1 MSSKTEQSTIPCTVG
16 ILTYNNATTLG
27 RALESVE
34 GFAEVIVCDGGSD
47 DDTLSI
53 AQEHG
58 ARVITQD
65 SSYQDED
72 GRVIDFAG
80 VMNQLVE
87 SASAPWFY
95 KLDSDECL
103 SDGLRTEVRLRLADA
118 GATKVLRVPFKYVL
132 KDVVIEQAT
141 TYPASEPRLFR
152 VDSGLRYERP
162 IHERLPID
170 PSQIE
175 LLSHPHLKP
184 LPTATAM
191 LKKWVHY
198 MHLEAEANE
207 GRDFREWR
215 ETSLRQHWK
224 SAKYLTWR
232 YSKILRSRSGPRL
245 PARYELLRITNDLV
259 AIAVTGVARVRR
271 KPWSD

>member
-1 MSSKTEQSTIPCTVG
+1 MEQSTIPCTVG

-141 TYPASEPRLFR
+141 T
-152 VDSGLRYERP
+152 
-162 IHERLPID
+162 
-170 PSQIE
+170 
-175 LLSHPHLKP
+175 
-184 LPTATAM
+184 
-191 LKKWVHY
+191 
-198 MHLEAEANE
+198 
-207 GRDFREWR
+207 
-215 ETSLRQHWK
+215 
-224 SAKYLTWR
+224 
-232 YSKILRSRSGPRL
+232 
-245 PARYELLRITNDLV
+245 
-259 AIAVTGVARVRR
+259 
-271 KPWSD
+271 